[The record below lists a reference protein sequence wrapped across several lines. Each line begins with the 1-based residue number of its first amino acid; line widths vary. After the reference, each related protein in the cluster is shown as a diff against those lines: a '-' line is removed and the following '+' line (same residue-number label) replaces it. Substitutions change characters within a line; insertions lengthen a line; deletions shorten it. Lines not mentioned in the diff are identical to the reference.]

1 MPAVM
6 NAPDHSLKPVLATMA
21 GIALFSAMDAVMKS
35 ASIAVGAYSAY
46 LLRCAIGFVIIAP
59 FWYWRGGQMPKGKV
73 LEVHLVRG
81 VVVAF
86 MGWTFFASLVRL
98 PLAEAIAISF
108 VAPLIAL
115 YLAAILLGETIE
127 RRAVFAAFLG
137 LAGVVV
143 IVGGR
148 IGREKLT
155 EDTALGL
162 MLIGISALLYA
173 WNLVLQRQQA
183 LVAGPA
189 EVSTFQNGVVTLTL
203 LAGAPFLL
211 ELPQGHVWLEVT
223 AGALLAVGAAL
234 FLAWAYARAEAQ
246 RLVPIEYTGFLWAS
260 LFGWLYFGEGVS
272 GATMIGAAL
281 IIIGCWVA
289 TRRRRPEQS
298 AL

>member
-6 NAPDHSLKPVLATMA
+6 SAPDHSLKPILATMA

-46 LLRCAIGFVIIAP
+46 LLRCAIGFAIIAP
-59 FWYWRGGQMPKGKV
+59 LWLWRGGRMPTRAV
-73 LEVHLVRG
+73 LKVHLVRG

-127 RRAVFAAFLG
+127 RRAVFAALLG

-155 EDTALGL
+155 EDTAVGL
-162 MLIGISALLYA
+162 LLIGISALLYA

-189 EVSTFQNGVVTLTL
+189 EVSTFQNGVVALTL

-211 ELPQGHVWLEVT
+211 ELPEGRVWFEVA

-272 GATMIGAAL
+272 GATVVGASL
-281 IIIGCWVA
+281 IIVGCWIA

-298 AL
+298 AV